1 MTAAI
6 VTRTPLHNLSMT
18 GAQTN
23 GTKRKSLRHHND
35 PDEDGPP
42 SKKSK
47 APASASS
54 RNASQNAVKKVKK
67 SYDDKDDDFTFT
79 RLRSKKGKAKTP
91 DVALEPEDIAGAS
104 APAPEVQPVQ
114 QQQPLPN
121 DENAPIG
128 ATQPPRKKAR
138 KTLPTTPEPTPR
150 RRSKRLSGNSP
161 IQGQAPAT
169 SKPAAESQ
177 SQHTQPAT
185 PPPAPAPVPANEG
198 NVAPAADNSPAV
210 DQGEL
215 TIHKKRGPAKIPLPF
230 GETPV
235 LRRNKEM
242 RKLSAEKSRR
252 SSSGMRGRRASS
264 LIEAGSSR
272 GTLISCSFSLEYS
285 GFEFNIEASRSEESD
300 SNHAELDLR
309 QDQDKLPRND
319 DENHILKIDK
329 ADWDDSVDT
338 AVPHSQVETNEFYKH
353 ISQDLVEPKR
363 MRQLLMWCGHRAL
376 PEKSVGGQMDAAETA
391 AMHAA
396 RVIQEELLNEFS
408 SRNNLSYWYDREDT
422 APTVLVKKPNPRN
435 IQNAEKLQQ
444 LEAELARL
452 QEDKR
457 TWDELLSSTSPPKLP
472 TSTTEAEAPSQT
484 PLDISPHSID
494 PTLLDPSQADLLQT
508 LLSGISLNSSEPA
521 SSSTPTT
528 TLESTKSRI
537 STITSTLEFKID
549 KLADGAHKLEQY
561 RAGAQK
567 LADHVL
573 SVGAEKLEERDKSIR
588 ERSQGAS
595 GQVDALERLR
605 GLSRVLDK
613 RG

>member
-6 VTRTPLHNLSMT
+6 VTRNPLHNLSMT

-23 GTKRKSLRHHND
+23 GIKRKSLRHHND
-35 PDEDGPP
+35 PDEDAPP
-42 SKKSK
+42 SKKPK
-47 APASASS
+47 APATASS

-79 RLRSKKGKAKTP
+79 RLGSKKGKAKTP
-91 DVALEPEDIAGAS
+91 DVALEPEAIAGAS

-114 QQQPLPN
+114 QQQAPPN

-161 IQGQAPAT
+161 IQGQAPT
-169 SKPAAESQ
+169 ISKPAAESQ
-177 SQHTQPAT
+177 LQHTQPAT
-185 PPPAPAPVPANEG
+185 PPPATAPASANEE

-272 GTLISCSFSLEYS
+272 
-285 GFEFNIEASRSEESD
+285 
-300 SNHAELDLR
+300 
-309 QDQDKLPRND
+309 
-319 DENHILKIDK
+319 
-329 ADWDDSVDT
+329 
-338 AVPHSQVETNEFYKH
+338 AVPHSQVETDEFYKH

-452 QEDKR
+452 QEEKR
-457 TWDELLSSTSPPKLP
+457 AWDELLPSTSPPKLP
-472 TSTTEAEAPSQT
+472 ASTTEAEAPSQT

-508 LLSGISLNSSEPA
+508 LLSGISLNSSEPT
-521 SSSTPTT
+521 STTPAT
-528 TLESTKSRI
+528 TLEATKTRI
-537 STITSTLEFKID
+537 GTITSTLEFKID

-561 RAGAQK
+561 RACAQK

-573 SVGAEKLEERDKSIR
+573 SVGAEKLEERDKSVR